1 MSYAERIHSAAAAEL
16 ARRRDAAEK
25 AQQARHSH
33 VLAILPDIAVLE
45 QELAMDGLAVVK
57 AIGMGKDAA
66 AFIEELSK
74 SNLEKQRKIKEA
86 LVSNG
91 FAADYLEVKYACPL
105 CNDSGFIG
113 GIACECFKS
122 LLNTLAD
129 AELNE
134 TAPASEC
141 GFENFRLDYYP
152 DQYNENIKSSIRERM
167 SKIYD
172 YCKNYAE
179 DFDESSPSLFM
190 YGATGLGK
198 THLSLAIASTATKA
212 GYNVIYRSAQNLLRQ
227 LEKERFNSRGND
239 ENSFEEEILNCD
251 LLIIDDLGVEFSTQF
266 TVAAIYNIINSR
278 LNSRRP
284 TIISSNLTD
293 DELEAKYTQRVT
305 SRIVGNF
312 VPLLFLGKDIRQ
324 LKKFY

>member
-16 ARRRDAAEK
+16 ARRRNTAEK
-25 AQQARHSH
+25 AQQTRHSQ
-33 VLAILPDIAVLE
+33 VLAALPDIAVLE

-66 AFIEELSK
+66 DFIDKLSN
-74 SNLEKQRKIKEA
+74 SNLEKQEEIKEM

-113 GIACECFKS
+113 GIACECYKS
-122 LLNTLAD
+122 LLNALAA

-134 TAPASEC
+134 TAPVNEC
-141 GFENFRLDYYP
+141 TFENFKLDYYP
-152 DQYNENIKSSIRERM
+152 DQYNENIKSTVRERM
-167 SKIYD
+167 SKIFE
-172 YCKNYAE
+172 YCKSYAE
-179 DFDESSPSLFM
+179 DFSESSPSLFM
-190 YGATGLGK
+190 FGATGLGK

-227 LEKERFNSRGND
+227 LEKERFNNRGGD
-239 ENSFEEEILNCD
+239 ENNFEDEILNCD
-251 LLIIDDLGVEFSTQF
+251 LLIVDDLGVEFSTQF

-278 LNSRRP
+278 LNSRLP
-284 TIISSNLTD
+284 TIISSNLSE

-305 SRIVGNF
+305 SRIIGNYT
-312 VPLLFLGKDIRQ
+312 PLLFLGKDIRQ